1 LTDRS
6 FLAAPGEVADWRMTV
21 LFDALATA
29 GVLAGLPATASGAA
43 RALGLDAHAVR
54 VALDALAVWGIVARD
69 ADGRYVPGAD
79 MPGPEDAAMIRH
91 HARAVRGWSA
101 HLDARLRGDP
111 EGRPA
116 GMTEP
121 ALFLDALA
129 VTARRSAP
137 GVVDLCLARFP
148 DARRV
153 LDVGGGHGEYS
164 LEFARR
170 GLAVTMQ
177 DLPDMIR
184 MVRDRGGLEE
194 AGVDLFEGSFF
205 EVIPDG
211 PFDVAFCC
219 GITHTFDGEHNLA
232 LYQRLRPVLAVG
244 GGVAV
249 ITFLRGRRPPV
260 DVFAVQML
268 VNGTGG
274 DTHSEAEYRH
284 WLGAAG
290 FRVDD
295 SPIDLPDRPQ
305 SVLFA
310 A

>member
-6 FLAAPGEVADWRMTV
+6 FLAPPGEVADWRMTM

-29 GVLAGLPATASGAA
+29 GVLGALPATASEAA
-43 RALGLDAHAVR
+43 RTLGLHAHAVR
-54 VALDALAVWGIVARD
+54 VALDALAAWGIVSRD
-69 ADGRYVPGAD
+69 ADGRYAPGAG
-79 MPGPEDAAMIRH
+79 MPGPEDAAAIRH
-91 HARAVRGWSA
+91 HARAVRGWTA

-111 EGRPA
+111 EGRAA

-153 LDVGGGHGEYS
+153 LDLGGGHGEYS

-177 DLPDMIR
+177 DLPEMIR
-184 MVRDRGGLEE
+184 VVRHRRGLEE

-205 EVIPDG
+205 EAIPEG
-211 PFDVAFCC
+211 PFELAFCC

-232 LYQRLRPVLAVG
+232 LYRRLRPLVAPD
-244 GGVAV
+244 GGVVV
-249 ITFLRGRRPPV
+249 ITFLRGRRPLV

-274 DTHSEAEYRH
+274 DTHSEAEYRR

-290 FRVDD
+290 FRVDN
-295 SPIDLPDRPQ
+295 SPVDLPDRPQ
-305 SVLFA
+305 SALFA
-310 A
+310 T